1 MRSNKEVTDLIV
13 ENIGGANNISSMYHC
28 ATRIRFNLKDK
39 TKFNYQF
46 LREQPEILGA
56 VQSGEESQVIIGAKV
71 GEYFRQIQKDYH
83 ISSENDESNNIEKN
97 KVGWFRRLINVLVG
111 IMAPIITAL
120 IAGGMF
126 KVIISILTTFNLIS
140 LKSQSYAI
148 LSFMADAVF
157 YFLPVM
163 LAVSAAEYFKT
174 NKFLSIAI
182 AGVLLHPNWAAMVA
196 AGKPVALFGIPVT
209 LASYSSTVIPIIL
222 CIWIQSYVEKFAE
235 KVSPN
240 VIKTM
245 LRPLLIFLIMAPL
258 ALILI
263 GPIGSW
269 LGNLLALLV
278 NTLNK
283 YVPWLVPTLMGTFT
297 PLLVMVGMHV
307 ALTPLASL
315 GFASAARSE
324 NVQGPGML
332 ASNIAQ
338 AGCSFAIAVKDKTP
352 RNRQIATSA
361 GITALSGIT
370 EPALYGVTLKYKR
383 ALYAVMAAGGI
394 AGFYAGITKVVR
406 YSFGSPGIFTIV
418 NFIGK
423 PGNFVNAIITGV
435 LGFVL
440 AFVFTYLF
448 VKIDQPVT
456 KSNLENSTGNI
467 ITSNNIDNSEEV
479 VSAPVDGKVV
489 ALDQVNDEVFSSES
503 LGSGVGIIPISDLI
517 VSPVNGKITVAYK
530 TGHAIGITTPLGN
543 EYLIHIGINTVNLK
557 GKHFKVLTKEGQEV
571 KKGDPLVQVDFE
583 AIKKEGYDPTVMVI
597 ALDKKNDQLT
607 FFSKDN
613 VTIDN
618 EIFKIN

>member
-13 ENIGGANNISSMYHC
+13 ENVGGANNISSMYHC

-46 LREQPEILGA
+46 LREQPEIIGA

-245 LRPLLIFLIMAPL
+245 LKPLLIFLIMAPL

-456 KSNLENSTGNI
+456 KSNLENSTGNT

-479 VSAPVDGKVV
+479 ISAPVDGKVV

-517 VSPVNGKITVAYK
+517 ISPVNGKITVAYK
-530 TGHAIGITTPLGN
+530 TGHAIGITTPRGN

>member
-13 ENIGGANNISSMYHC
+13 ENVGGANNISSMYHC

-46 LREQPEILGA
+46 LREQPEIIGA

-245 LRPLLIFLIMAPL
+245 LKPLLIFLIMAPL

-456 KSNLENSTGNI
+456 KSNLENSTGNT

-479 VSAPVDGKVV
+479 ISAPVDGKVV

-530 TGHAIGITTPLGN
+530 TGHAIGITTPRGN